1 MNENFTQIGF
11 EAFLFANK
19 AVPIAGAE
27 ITDDEL
33 FRRVKAFEKRLG
45 ELLIG
50 KCLEICEE
58 VASKQN
64 DRCAPNPA
72 DVAGFQI
79 REYFG
84 VEE

>member
-1 MNENFTQIGF
+1 MCASNQGQVQSVMNENFTQIGF

-45 ELLIG
+45 EMRQPFCVRIE
-50 KCLEICEE
+50 K
-58 VASKQN
+58 
-64 DRCAPNPA
+64 
-72 DVAGFQI
+72 
-79 REYFG
+79 
-84 VEE
+84 

>member
-45 ELLIG
+45 EMRQPFCVRIE
-50 KCLEICEE
+50 K
-58 VASKQN
+58 
-64 DRCAPNPA
+64 
-72 DVAGFQI
+72 
-79 REYFG
+79 
-84 VEE
+84 